1 VLTQLSTFVAAQE
14 IIDVFRWVVP
24 YSGPTEF
31 EARVGDTMVFRWA
44 QGMHN
49 VYIHP
54 SMSCDFEGAILV
66 GSNPGTPYTFVEADG
81 SPEGNDMFFA
91 CNIGN
96 GAHCLAGQAIVVKVF
111 SDAAS
116 VSDEPVVAEAP
127 PTDAPLVDEPVV
139 ADEVLPIDA
148 PSTLPTDAPLVDEP
162 VVADEVLPIDAPST
176 LPTDAPLIDEP
187 AVADEPSA
195 TEATEMPTKP
205 ADETSTNVD
214 AAQAASGCRANSVA
228 SLVGLTFACLAL
240 VLV

>member
-1 VLTQLSTFVAAQE
+1 MTNSILSILALLVLTQLSTFVAAQE

-148 PSTLPTDAPLVDEP
+148 PSTLPTDAPL
-162 VVADEVLPIDAPST
+162 
-176 LPTDAPLIDEP
+176 IDEP

>member
-148 PSTLPTDAPLVDEP
+148 PSTLPTDAPL
-162 VVADEVLPIDAPST
+162 
-176 LPTDAPLIDEP
+176 IDEP

-195 TEATEMPTKP
+195 TEATEMPVEETKP